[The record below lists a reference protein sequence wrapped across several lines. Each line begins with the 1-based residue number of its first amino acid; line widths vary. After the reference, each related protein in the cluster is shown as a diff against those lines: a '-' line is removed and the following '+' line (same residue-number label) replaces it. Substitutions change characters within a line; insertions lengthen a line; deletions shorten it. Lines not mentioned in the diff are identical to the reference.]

1 MKKTIKISILLI
13 SLVIGVVQFA
23 ASTNSVLVSIGTALL
38 CVVCLLALL
47 KGSGIIASII
57 AASVMFVPMASL
69 VFKTEITDTYKAHLS
84 QEEALFLELVDAKKE
99 SLGMNLDD
107 LDSQIRSCL
116 FSSSNNTIK
125 DQTNIWEL
133 IEERMLIFSYENIH
147 IKNAYAEAVNIS
159 LRDKAQTFIQIVKQK
174 PLHSIII
181 YSIALLIIF
190 ILTSFPNKK
199 SLNELTENATTNPT
213 EDSVFDS
220 FSLSAEDLDDEEVE
234 ENLKDEKD
242 LDSSIPI
249 IEEEPYTMPAD
260 VSAFEG
266 VDQLIGLNNIK
277 RALVEQLRH
286 LEIAKLRKEN
296 KLSGQVTLEHA
307 VFLGNPGVGKTT
319 VAKALGKI
327 YKELGLLSKGDVI
340 EANRGKL
347 VGEYIG
353 QTATKTNKLIDSA
366 RGSVF
371 FIDEAY
377 GLAQKGDSKDFGMEA
392 VITILDRMEN
402 DKLLNTLFVIAGYE
416 KEMLDFIDTNPG
428 LKSRFKRY
436 YRFQDYKPKEL
447 YRIFLH
453 FCDTNDYC
461 LANDAV
467 SVLQDHLR
475 DLYIKRDENFGN
487 ARDVRNLFEMIMSTQ
502 ANRLY
507 EEKVVNVDKVSL
519 MTIKKVDVEK
529 GIKKSEN

>member
-13 SLVIGVVQFA
+13 SLVVGVVQFV

-38 CVVCLLALL
+38 CVVCLLVLL
-47 KGSGIIASII
+47 KRSGIIASII
-57 AASVMFVPMASL
+57 AASVVFVPMASL

-84 QEEALFLELVDAKKE
+84 QEEAFFLELVDAKKE

-107 LDSQIRSCL
+107 LDNQMRSCL
-116 FSSSNNTIK
+116 FNSSSSAIK
-125 DQTNIWEL
+125 GQATVWEL
-133 IEERMLIFSYENIH
+133 IEERIVIYIYENIH
-147 IKNAYAEAVNIS
+147 IKNAYAEAMS
-159 LRDKAQTFIQIVKQK
+159 LGLIDKAQTFIQVVKQK
-174 PLHSIII
+174 PLHSVII
-181 YSIALLIIF
+181 YLIALLIV
-190 ILTSFPNKK
+190 LVSFSKKK
-199 SLNELTENATTNPT
+199 SSNKLIENVVMEPA
-213 EDSVFDS
+213 EDFIFDS
-220 FSLSAEDLDDEEVE
+220 ILLSAEDVDDEEVKE
-234 ENLKDEKD
+234 SLESDKD
-242 LDSSIPI
+242 LAPIPI
-249 IEEEPYTMPAD
+249 IEEEPYIMPTD

-277 RALVEQLRH
+277 RSLVEQLRH

-296 KLSGQVTLEHA
+296 ELSGRVGLEHA

-319 VAKALGKI
+319 VAKTLGKI

-340 EANRGKL
+340 EVNRGKL
-347 VGEYIG
+347 VGQYIG
-353 QTATKTNKLIDSA
+353 QTAIQTNKLIDSA

-377 GLAQKGDSKDFGMEA
+377 GLAKKGDTKDFGMEA
-392 VITILDRMEN
+392 VVTILDRMEN
-402 DKLLNTLFVIAGYE
+402 DKSLNTLFVIAGYE
-416 KEMLDFIDTNPG
+416 KEMSDFIDTNPG

-467 SVLQDHLR
+467 SVLQDYLK
-475 DLYIKRDENFGN
+475 DLYIKRDSNFGN
-487 ARDVRNLFEMIMSTQ
+487 ARDIRNLFEMIVSTQ